1 MVTAVLPL
9 YLVLALG
16 FLVLALGFTPLQFGI
31 VDGIY
36 EGVTTLVRLAGG
48 YVADRWRRH
57 KEVAA
62 AGCGL
67 SAVCKLGLLA
77 GGGWAMIS
85 FSTPP
90 ADLGRAFGVHRTL
103 DTTGAMIGPLLA
115 FAVLAIAPGSFDSVF
130 VTSFFAAMIGLGVLL
145 FVENP
150 ARQPRTPTSGA
161 AAPRACHC
169 EPRPGSWPCPVSV
182 PWWSRVPSCRSPPSV
197 TASCT

>member
-9 YLVLALG
+9 YLVLALD
-16 FLVLALGFTPLQFGI
+16 FTPLQFGI

-85 FSTPP
+85 SAHPRPISGGRSACTGRSTPP
-90 ADLGRAFGVHRTL
+90 AR
-103 DTTGAMIGPLLA
+103 
-115 FAVLAIAPGSFDSVF
+115 
-130 VTSFFAAMIGLGVLL
+130 
-145 FVENP
+145 
-150 ARQPRTPTSGA
+150 
-161 AAPRACHC
+161 
-169 EPRPGSWPCPVSV
+169 
-182 PWWSRVPSCRSPPSV
+182 
-197 TASCT
+197 